1 MDNSNLKVL
10 VVDDNDIN
18 RKLMVMYLS
27 KINIRADAAVN
38 GQEAVKLCMENFYNL
53 VFMDVYMPLMDGVS
67 AAREINLLLGKDA
80 PIIIAVT
87 ANAFSEDRESCI
99 EAGMKDFLTKPITKD
114 GLLSIVEQF
123 FPS

>member
-1 MDNSNLKVL
+1 MEYSNLKVL

-18 RKLMVMYLS
+18 RKLMVMYLA
-27 KINIRADAAVN
+27 KININADAATN
-38 GQEAVKLCMENFYNL
+38 GEEAVKLCGENFYNL
-53 VFMDVYMPLMDGVS
+53 VFMDVYMPLKDGVS

-80 PIIIAVT
+80 PVIIAVT
-87 ANAFSEDRESCI
+87 ANAFSEDRELCI

-114 GLLSIVEQF
+114 GLLSILQQF

>member
-1 MDNSNLKVL
+1 MDNSKLKVL

-18 RKLMVMYLS
+18 RKLMVMYLA
-27 KINIRADAAVN
+27 KINIHADAAVN
-38 GQEAVKLCMENFYNL
+38 GQEAVKLCAENFYNL

-80 PIIIAVT
+80 PVIIAVT

-99 EAGMKDFLTKPITKD
+99 DAGMKDFLTKPITKD

-123 FPS
+123 FPA